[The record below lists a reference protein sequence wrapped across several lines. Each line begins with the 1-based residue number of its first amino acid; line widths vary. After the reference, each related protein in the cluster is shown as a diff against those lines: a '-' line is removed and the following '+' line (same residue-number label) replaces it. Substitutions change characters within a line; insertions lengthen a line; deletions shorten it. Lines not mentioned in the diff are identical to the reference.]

1 MFQFTF
7 NIGPNKNSEQ
17 FLISIFDRSGVV
29 LKHVILY
36 ANTLWSEYHITT
48 RVWTQNSLNYIRR
61 PSLS

>member
-1 MFQFTF
+1 MVQLTF
-7 NIGPNKNSEQ
+7 DNGLNKNCEY
-17 FLISIFDRSGVV
+17 FVITIFDRSSVV

-48 RVWTQNSLNYIRR
+48 RVWTQNVLNYIRR